1 MAEKTLYKVDSD
13 MVDLLARTE
22 YRLNGLAAI
31 IEERA
36 YGLAELGIDNEGHD
50 MDADNLIASILRDE
64 AKAIERCYKSLELVK
79 RGESRE

>member
-1 MAEKTLYKVDSD
+1 MAEKALYKVDSD

-22 YRLNGLAAI
+22 DRLNGLAAI

-36 YGLAELGIDNEGHD
+36 YGLADLESNEEHD
-50 MDADNLIASILRDE
+50 MNADNLIASILRDE
-64 AKAIERCYKSLELVK
+64 ADRIKRAYERMELVK